1 MIKNGH
7 LSAVSRPTKT
17 GPASRIRQATLL
29 IAPAVLF
36 SVVTAY
42 PQAPA
47 PEARSSLSPEGDEYS
62 KSR

>member
-7 LSAVSRPTKT
+7 LSAVFLPRKSGTV
-17 GPASRIRQATLL
+17 GSIRQATIL
-29 IAPAVLF
+29 IGPAVLF